1 MIDSGMENY
10 QDFIER
16 KRMSDPA
23 SGLIEVPSLNDALK
37 PHQRDIVTWALR
49 RGRAAVFAGTGL
61 GKTFMQLEW
70 ARCVSESIDMPV
82 LILAPLAVAAQTER
96 EGAKFG
102 IDVKHCRDQSEVGDA
117 QIVVTNYDR
126 LQKFDLE
133 HFAGVVLDE
142 SSILKASDGKT
153 RTAIIEAFK
162 DYRFR
167 LACTATPAPN
177 DYMELGNHAEFLG
190 VMTQEEMLAMFFIHD
205 GGETQKWRLKGHANS
220 EFWKWMCSWAV
231 MLRKP
236 SDLGYP
242 NDGYDLPPLKIEQV
256 TVAVDHCRAQDTLF
270 VMQAATLQDRIKE
283 RRETV
288 EERCKAA
295 DAIIARKPDVPWLIW
310 CNLNSEAELMAKLVP
325 GTVEVRGSDKAEDK
339 ESKILAFLNGDVLNM
354 DSKPSIMGFGLNFQH
369 CADMVFVGLND
380 SYEQLFQAIRRC
392 WRFGQTKTVN
402 VHLIAAETEGAVVAN
417 LQRKEED
424 AERMAEQMVAHMQD
438 ITVAAIRGTQ
448 RTKTEYNP
456 TVEMTIPAFLEAA

>member
-1 MIDSGMENY
+1 
-10 QDFIER
+10 
-16 KRMSDPA
+16 MSDPS
-23 SGLIEVPSLNDALK
+23 SGLDDLPPLNPALK
-37 PHQRDIVTWALR
+37 PHQRDIVGWALR

-70 ARCVSESIDMPV
+70 ARCVAESTDMPV

-102 IDVKHCRDQSEVGDA
+102 ITVKHCREQAEVGDA
-117 QIVVTNYDR
+117 ALVVTNYDR
-126 LQKFDLE
+126 MDKFDLE
-133 HFAGVVLDE
+133 HFAGIVLDE
-142 SSILKASDGKT
+142 SSILKAADGKT
-153 RTAIIEAFK
+153 RTAIIDAFK

-177 DYMELGNHAEFLG
+177 DFMELGNHAEFLG
-190 VMTQEEMLAMFFIHD
+190 VMTNEEMLSMFFIHD

-242 NDGYDLPPLKIEQV
+242 NDGYDLPPLAIEQI
-256 TVAVDHCRAQDTLF
+256 TVDVNHDRAMDTLF

-288 EERCKAA
+288 GERCQAA
-295 DAIIARKPDVPWLIW
+295 AAIMARKPDAPWIVW
-310 CNLNSEAELMAKLVP
+310 CNLNSEAEEMARLIADAK
-325 GTVEVRGSDKAEDK
+325 EVRGSDKADDK
-339 ESKILAFLNGDVLNM
+339 ERKLIGFTDGDIRVM
-354 DSKPSIMGFGLNFQH
+354 VTKPSIAGFGMNWQH

-392 WRFGQTKTVN
+392 WRFGQTQPVS
-402 VHLIAAETEGAVVAN
+402 VHLVAAETEGAVVAN
-417 LQRKEED
+417 LRRKEAD

-438 ITVAAIRGTQ
+438 ITVASIRGTS
-448 RTKTEYNP
+448 RDKTEYNP
-456 TVEMTIPAFLEAA
+456 NVTMTIPSFLMGE

>member
-1 MIDSGMENY
+1 
-10 QDFIER
+10 
-16 KRMSDPA
+16 
-23 SGLIEVPSLNDALK
+23 
-37 PHQRDIVTWALR
+37 
-49 RGRAAVFAGTGL
+49 
-61 GKTFMQLEW
+61 W
-70 ARCVSESIDMPV
+70 ARVVSEFTGQPV

-96 EGAKFG
+96 EGTTWG
-102 IDVKHCRDQSEVGDA
+102 IPVAHCREQSEVGDA

-126 LQKFDLE
+126 LPKFDLE

-153 RTAIIEAFK
+153 RTAIIETFA

-205 GGETQKWRLKGHANS
+205 GGETQKWRLKGHAQS

-236 SDLGYP
+236 SDLGY
-242 NDGYDLPPLKIEQV
+242 DDIGYDLPALNIEQV
-256 TVAVDHCRAQDTLF
+256 TVEVDQTRARDTLF
-270 VMQAATLQDRIKE
+270 VMQSCTLQERIKE

-288 EERCKAA
+288 EERCAA
-295 DAIIARKPDVPWLIW
+295 AAEIIARKPDAPWIVW
-310 CNLNSEAELMAKLVP
+310 CNLNDEAERMAKLVS
-325 GTVEVRGSDKAEDK
+325 GAVEVRGPDKAQEK
-339 ESKILAFLNGDVLNM
+339 ERKLIEFTDGQIRAMVT
-354 DSKPSIMGFGLNFQH
+354 KPSIAGFGMNWQH

-392 WRFGQTKTVN
+392 WRFGQTKPVN
-402 VHLIAAETEGAVVAN
+402 VYLVAAETEGAVVAN
-417 LQRKEED
+417 LQRKEAD

-438 ITVAAIRGTQ
+438 ITVATIRGTS

-456 TVEMTIPAFLEAA
+456 SVEMTIPAFLEAA